1 MVLYIAVVEIQY
13 LNIVEILRTKVVEVL
28 YTDVTGLLYTDFV
41 EIQPKFYNDDYHGQN
56 RPTPLVH

>member
-1 MVLYIAVVEIQY
+1 MVLCIAVVEIHY
-13 LNIVEILRTKVVEVL
+13 LNIVEILHTKVVEVL

-41 EIQPKFYNDDYHGQN
+41 EIQPKFYDDYHGQN